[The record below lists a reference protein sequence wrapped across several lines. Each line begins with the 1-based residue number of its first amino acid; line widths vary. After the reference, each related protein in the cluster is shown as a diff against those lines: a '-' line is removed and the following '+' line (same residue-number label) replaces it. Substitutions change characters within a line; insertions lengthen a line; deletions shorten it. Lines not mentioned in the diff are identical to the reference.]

1 MGTTEISLHEQEC
14 EVEYEYIEG
23 ESGDYYT
30 APSSPSVRIFKIY
43 GRFGEISQQGLTRE
57 EIINIEEQIFNK
69 YE

>member
-1 MGTTEISLHEQEC
+1 MRTTEIELHEQDY
-14 EVEYEYIEG
+14 EVDYEYIEG

-43 GRFGEISQQGLTRE
+43 GRFGEISQEGLTRE
-57 EIINIEEQIFNK
+57 EVINIEEQIFNK